1 MSQNSFSRNSCRP
14 TNNRNQCEK
23 WDAANI
29 QKSAGHSFLTHRN
42 VLLWLQTQT
51 DYKLIKQLWQN
62 VFSWATGPAYCVRQR
77 WSALPSL
84 APILRVTISKF
95 LSTINHS
102 YWINVIG
109 DLQTVSL
116 LIVLKRIPANIY
128 SHKQTLA
135 SMIQTMTNPFL
146 SQYSILN
153 DDKLE
158 IPCRN
163 QLKTKRQV
171 GLLLK

>member
-62 VFSWATGPAYCVRQR
+62 VFSWATGPACCVRQR
-77 WSALPSL
+77 WSVLPSL

-102 YWINVIG
+102 YNKRYRWSTNSQPV
-109 DLQTVSL
+109 DCFEANTREHLLTQT
-116 LIVLKRIPANIY
+116 NISKY
-128 SHKQTLA
+128 D
-135 SMIQTMTNPFL
+135 P
-146 SQYSILN
+146 N
-153 DDKLE
+153 DDKSFSK
-158 IPCRN
+158 PVFHF
-163 QLKTKRQV
+163 KWRQTWNS
-171 GLLLK
+171 L